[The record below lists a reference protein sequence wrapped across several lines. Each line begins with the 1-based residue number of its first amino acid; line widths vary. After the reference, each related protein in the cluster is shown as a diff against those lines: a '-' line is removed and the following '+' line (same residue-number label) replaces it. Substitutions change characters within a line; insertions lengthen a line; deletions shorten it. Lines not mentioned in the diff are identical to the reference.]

1 MTVQLIGILTLLI
14 GIASLFRPAPFT
26 VNVFFCSTLLGASAA
41 LVLDSLGGTN
51 ISPSHLLLGFLL
63 FRLLSDERVAN
74 NALQGV
80 SFGRPGFWLLLTVI
94 FSIISAFFMPR
105 LFAGQTLTFPVRA
118 ESNQSVPL
126 APAMSNITQSIYFIG
141 NFACFITLYG
151 YASTLSGRKVLGGA
165 AIACATLNLIFGAL
179 DLLTYFTNT
188 TELFSFIRNANYA
201 LLSDT
206 EVAGFKRIVG
216 SFTEASSFGSATLGY
231 FAFTGRLWLL
241 GIRTQLTAPLAFLS
255 LMAMLFATSTT
266 AYVGLGAFLALSY
279 LQVMFSALRRPI
291 TMQMSLFLIVGPIVM
306 ALGTVAIA
314 LNDNASAYA
323 QNLVDTMVLNKLSTA
338 SGIERSSWN
347 EQALQNFFDTFGFGV
362 GNGSVRASSF
372 PIGVL
377 ASLGI
382 VGALIFSLFFIT
394 FLLSRGKGDR
404 SDALDDGYRQA
415 AKAVCIAWL
424 ITATISGAL
433 IDLGLAFYTFAA
445 LTCAEPR
452 AFSSRN
458 YKQVREMQ
466 LARSSG

>member
-1 MTVQLIGILTLLI
+1 
-14 GIASLFRPAPFT
+14 
-26 VNVFFCSTLLGASAA
+26 
-41 LVLDSLGGTN
+41 
-51 ISPSHLLLGFLL
+51 
-63 FRLLSDERVAN
+63 
-74 NALQGV
+74 
-80 SFGRPGFWLLLTVI
+80 
-94 FSIISAFFMPR
+94 
-105 LFAGQTLTFPVRA
+105 
-118 ESNQSVPL
+118 
-126 APAMSNITQSIYFIG
+126 
-141 NFACFITLYG
+141 
-151 YASTLSGRKVLGGA
+151 
-165 AIACATLNLIFGAL
+165 
-179 DLLTYFTNT
+179 
-188 TELFSFIRNANYA
+188 LFSFIRNANYA

-241 GIRTQLTAPLAFLS
+241 GIRPQLTAPLAFLS

-323 QNLVDTMVLNKLSTA
+323 QNLIDTMVLNKLSTA

-458 YKQVREMQ
+458 YKQVRDMQ

>member
-63 FRLLSDERVAN
+63 FRLLSDERVAK

-241 GIRTQLTAPLAFLS
+241 GIRPQLTAPLAFLS

-279 LQVMFSALRRPI
+279 LQV
-291 TMQMSLFLIVGPIVM
+291 LF
-306 ALGTVAIA
+306 
-314 LNDNASAYA
+314 
-323 QNLVDTMVLNKLSTA
+323 
-338 SGIERSSWN
+338 
-347 EQALQNFFDTFGFGV
+347 
-362 GNGSVRASSF
+362 
-372 PIGVL
+372 
-377 ASLGI
+377 
-382 VGALIFSLFFIT
+382 
-394 FLLSRGKGDR
+394 
-404 SDALDDGYRQA
+404 
-415 AKAVCIAWL
+415 
-424 ITATISGAL
+424 
-433 IDLGLAFYTFAA
+433 
-445 LTCAEPR
+445 
-452 AFSSRN
+452 
-458 YKQVREMQ
+458 
-466 LARSSG
+466 

>member
-1 MTVQLIGILTLLI
+1 MTVQLIGIFTLLI

-63 FRLLSDERVAN
+63 FRLLSDERVAK

-118 ESNQSVPL
+118 ENNQSVPL

-141 NFACFITLYG
+141 
-151 YASTLSGRKVLGGA
+151 
-165 AIACATLNLIFGAL
+165 
-179 DLLTYFTNT
+179 
-188 TELFSFIRNANYA
+188 
-201 LLSDT
+201 
-206 EVAGFKRIVG
+206 
-216 SFTEASSFGSATLGY
+216 Y

-241 GIRTQLTAPLAFLS
+241 GIRPQLTAPLAFLS

-291 TMQMSLFLIVGPIVM
+291 TMQMSLFLIVGPIIL
-306 ALGTVAIA
+306 ALGAVAIS

-323 QNLVDTMVLNKLSTA
+323 QNLIDTMVLNKMSTA

-347 EQALQNFFDTFGFGV
+347 EQALQNFFD
-362 GNGSVRASSF
+362 
-372 PIGVL
+372 
-377 ASLGI
+377 
-382 VGALIFSLFFIT
+382 
-394 FLLSRGKGDR
+394 
-404 SDALDDGYRQA
+404 
-415 AKAVCIAWL
+415 
-424 ITATISGAL
+424 
-433 IDLGLAFYTFAA
+433 
-445 LTCAEPR
+445 
-452 AFSSRN
+452 
-458 YKQVREMQ
+458 M
-466 LARSSG
+466 